1 MVQGSSDE
9 LLLIIFKGSEY
20 DLCFFLDAGFY
31 PMCNRLHM
39 GFHPMCNRLHSKSN
53 RGNADLFTL
62 QILLL
67 ASGRVQEK
75 SFICKAF
82 SCVSALPIRRVV

>member
-20 DLCFFLDAGFY
+20 DLWFFLDA
-31 PMCNRLHM
+31 

-62 QILLL
+62 
-67 ASGRVQEK
+67 
-75 SFICKAF
+75 
-82 SCVSALPIRRVV
+82 